1 MQKLLIQAFT
11 SLLAIIV
18 PWLSQAQTTLGDK
31 APEIIQVHSKKLKPT
46 HQQTKRQKILLKKA
60 KVKHTAQYEFYAR
73 VEKAAKEK
81 QKLLKKLAAPQYS
94 NPLYYGHKK
103 MPKKNPPYK
112 MKYCKECGIR
122 H

>member
-1 MQKLLIQAFT
+1 MQKILICTIT
-11 SLLAIIV
+11 SLLAVIV
-18 PWLSQAQTTLGDK
+18 PWLSLAQTTLGDK
-31 APEIIQVHSKKLKPT
+31 APEDIQVHSKKLKPT

-60 KVKHTAQYEFYAR
+60 KVKHTAQYEYYAR

>member
-1 MQKLLIQAFT
+1 MQKILIWLFV
-11 SLLAIIV
+11 SLLAIV
-18 PWLSQAQTTLGDK
+18 PGLSRAQTTLGDK
-31 APEIIQVHSKKLKPT
+31 IPDETPVHAKKLKPT

-60 KVKHTAQYEFYAR
+60 KVKNTAQYEFYAR
-73 VEKAAKEK
+73 VEKAAREK

-103 MPKKNPPYK
+103 MPKKNPPHK